1 MDLYQLLFA
10 QSRVSQ
16 LELLCI
22 PADCPRIYSA
32 GGTILSAS
40 NYNRIDNINYGSG
53 VSPTPADLI
62 GNATEILNVAQL
74 AIVRF
79 ATSGGSSG
87 ANSSLF
93 LNITQ
98 YANRQLCAE
107 DSDIAGAIMFHGT
120 NTLEETVRILPEIK
134 NCPKRC

>member
-1 MDLYQLLFA
+1 VDLHQLLSA
-10 QSRVSQ
+10 QSRVSYVKPYRIFANS
-16 LELLCI
+16 L
-22 PADCPRIYSA
+22 RIYSA

-40 NYNRIDNINYGSG
+40 NYSRIDNINYGSG
-53 VSPTPADLI
+53 LSPTPADLI

-79 ATSGGSSG
+79 STSGGSSG

-98 YANRQLCAE
+98 HANRQLCAE

-120 NTLEETVRILPEIK
+120 NTLEETVCIHLEVG
-134 NCPKRC
+134 N